1 MARTGD
7 MPERFEASCTVPVDR
22 ASLFDYHRAP
32 GALGRLIPPWENVRV
47 VSSDGSL
54 EPGSRV
60 VLELKVGP
68 IPLRWVAVHTAYDPP
83 NGFEDEQLSG
93 PFAHWHHR
101 HRFLTGNHTGNLGG
115 EASVS
120 DPGAAVSTLV
130 DEIDYRLPLG
140 RLGSL
145 LGGNRVRRQLEAMFR
160 YRQQTTRDDLALI
173 DRYRLPPMAVA
184 LSGAT
189 GLVGEPLGCLLG
201 QAGHR
206 VIRLVRDISQA
217 DEGTD
222 SLAISP
228 QREPRPGVASDRDRP
243 PSATSATSGGVR
255 GMPQVAAWHDE
266 AQVNRLDGIDAV
278 IHLAGKSIAD
288 NRWSERVK
296 RQIAD
301 SRVLPTR
308 QLCESLARLPNP
320 PKTLLCASAIGI
332 YGDRGEEILD
342 ESSAAGEDFLAQVA
356 TDWER
361 ACQPAIDAG
370 IRVAHLRLGIVL
382 SPRGGALAKLLTP
395 TRFGLG
401 GRLGSGRQW
410 WSWIGIDDVISA
422 IYHVLASP
430 AVNGPV
436 NLVAPGETT
445 NAEFTREL
453 GRALHRPTCL
463 PAPAFALRLALGEL
477 ADPLLLASTR
487 VRPTELLN
495 SGYRFRHPELHGC
508 LAHLLGLSD

>member
-7 MPERFEASCTVPVDR
+7 TPERFETSCTVPVDR
-22 ASLFDYHRAP
+22 SSLFEYHRGP

-68 IPLRWVAVHTAYDPP
+68 VPLRWVAVHTAYDPP

-101 HRFLTGNHTGNLGG
+101 HRFLTGSLDGAT
-115 EASVS
+115 SVS
-120 DPGAAVSTLV
+120 DPQAAVSTLV

-140 RLGSL
+140 RLGRL

-160 YRQQTTRDDLALI
+160 YRHRTTCDDLALI
-173 DRYRLPPMAVA
+173 DRFRLPRMAVA

-201 QAGHR
+201 LAGHR
-206 VIRLVRDISQA
+206 VIRLVRDIGQA
-217 DEGTD
+217 DEGTE
-222 SLAISP
+222 SLAISSEEETRSEGAA
-228 QREPRPGVASDRDRP
+228 QRQRQAAPA
-243 PSATSATSGGVR
+243 SGGVLE
-255 GMPQVAAWHDE
+255 MPQVAAWHDE
-266 AQVNRLDGIDAV
+266 AQVGRLDGIDAV

-308 QLCESLARLPNP
+308 QLCESLARLPHP

-370 IRVAHLRLGIVL
+370 IRVAHLRFGIVL

-395 TRFGLG
+395 TRLGVG

-430 AVNGPV
+430 SVSGPV

-445 NAEFTREL
+445 NAEFTGVM
-453 GRALHRPTCL
+453 GRLLHRPTCL

-477 ADPLLLASTR
+477 AEPLLLASTR
-487 VRPTELLN
+487 VRPTELLS
-495 SGYRFRHPELHGC
+495 SGYRFRHPELRGC
-508 LAHLLGLSD
+508 LAHLLGLTE